1 MSREGLTSE
10 QIQVLMNNILLVVVF
25 SSPSNKTH
33 VLTLCYLI
41 YGITVQDMR
50 DQVNQCIAM

>member
-1 MSREGLTSE
+1 
-10 QIQVLMNNILLVVVF
+10 MNNILLVVVF

-33 VLTLCYLI
+33 VLTLFYLI